1 MRIIAGKHR
10 GKKLNPPNNLPARP
24 TTDFAKE
31 SIFNILHNNFTL
43 EKTKVL
49 DLFAGT
55 GNITFEFF
63 SRGTKNITSVEMHN
77 GCLSFIIKT
86 ANQLKAEN
94 IKIIKSEVLRYLKKE
109 TSKYHII
116 FADPPFV
123 AEILE
128 DVHQLVFEN
137 NLLEPEGWLIMEHPT
152 QKKYSHLPKFAEE
165 RNYGSVKFSIF
176 INQ

>member
-1 MRIIAGKHR
+1 VRIISGKYK
-10 GKKLNPPNNLPARP
+10 GKRLNPPSNLPARP

-31 SIFNILHNNFTL
+31 SIFNIIRNNFTP
-43 EKTKVL
+43 EKTEVL

-63 SRGTKNITSVEMHN
+63 SRGIKNVTCVEMHS

-86 ANQLKAEN
+86 ANELKAEN
-94 IKIIKSEVLRYLKKE
+94 IKIIKSEVIRYLKKE
-109 TSKYHII
+109 TKKYHII

-128 DVHQLVFEN
+128 DVHKIVFEN
-137 NLLEPEGWLIMEHPT
+137 NILEPGGWLIMEHHA
-152 QKKYSHLPKFAEE
+152 KKNYSHLPKFAEE

-176 INQ
+176 INN

>member
-1 MRIIAGKHR
+1 
-10 GKKLNPPNNLPARP
+10 
-24 TTDFAKE
+24 
-31 SIFNILHNNFTL
+31 
-43 EKTKVL
+43 
-49 DLFAGT
+49 
-55 GNITFEFF
+55 
-63 SRGTKNITSVEMHN
+63 MHN
-77 GCLSFIIKT
+77 GCLTFIIKT
-86 ANQLKAEN
+86 ANELKTEN

-128 DVHQLVFEN
+128 EVHQLVFEN
-137 NLLEPEGWLIMEHPT
+137 HLLEPGGWLIMEHPT
-152 QKKYSHLPKFAEE
+152 KKKYSHLSKFAEE